1 MLGVTTYQNGYFI
14 WLICL
19 FHCIRTSFFYFQHQ
33 LINVG
38 WTCYVELP
46 LLPISLG
53 FRECIWSCIIWF
65 QSEIGH
71 QQLKHK
77 YGHQQFTKDF
87 LDRTNKSP
95 MSHIGQLLT
104 LIEPY
109 QRRYSTFQQL
119 RGSISYSLGCIKH
132 FNYKYKRFYNVN
144 NQTPFSVDV
153 RFSRKVV
160 MFKL

>member
-1 MLGVTTYQNGYFI
+1 MLGVTTYWNGYFF
-14 WLICL
+14 WLICF
-19 FHCIRTSFFYFQHQ
+19 FHCIRTSFIYFQHQ

-46 LLPISLG
+46 LPPISLG
-53 FRECIWSCIIWF
+53 FRECKWARIIWF

-71 QQLKHK
+71 QQ
-77 YGHQQFTKDF
+77 F
-87 LDRTNKSP
+87 TNKSP
-95 MSHIGQLLT
+95 MSHIGWSLT

-109 QRRYSTFQQL
+109 LRRYSTFHQL
-119 RGSISYSLGCIKH
+119 RGSVSYSLGYIKH
-132 FNYKYKRFYNVN
+132 FNYKYKKFYNVN

-160 MFKL
+160 MVKL